1 VCGVRLFMV
10 REENV
15 FSKYSKFDFK
25 YYSLYTLSFRVFV
38 LQGILDVVSKGR
50 WSIEFPTERN
60 AGNL

>member
-1 VCGVRLFMV
+1 VA

-25 YYSLYTLSFRVFV
+25 YYSLYSIFLSFV
-38 LQGILDVVSKGR
+38 LQGMLAAVSKGR
-50 WSIEFPTERN
+50 RSIGFPTERN